1 VPRSISAAIGGV
13 MLKRLIIIAVAI
25 GSAVFFI
32 LFTDLESLS
41 SAVFSMPASSLLL
54 LVLLL
59 LGNELLKAV
68 RWSYLLRASKLR
80 IRRTDAITSYLASQ
94 AASSLPGGSVM
105 SARLA
110 EEHGQIRMYQAI
122 SSLVAQVIADFFSP
136 GILAIIAILL
146 TGQPPLQIIMPVF
159 TMMLGFGC
167 IIVVRSRRI
176 AFAVTRFLQRWRLT
190 RRFVP
195 EESDF
200 WDHSALLMKPRVMFN
215 TINIGIVST
224 VISAITI
231 WIITDALTDRGI
243 SFNEA
248 LYAHSFS
255 VVARHVIPVPS
266 GIGISDA
273 SLAGVLNYIGIG
285 LARAT
290 FIALAYRTIG
300 MIFRTFLGL
309 LVLVARYPYLIVS
322 SLRVPA
328 QSPVLAPESE
338 SELEAEEAGREAA
351 NAAPTQHRA
360 SRLARRHPS
369 PPKPDPTSHEAVHHT
384 IH

>member
-1 VPRSISAAIGGV
+1 
-13 MLKRLIIIAVAI
+13 MLKRLIIIAIVI

-59 LGNELLKAV
+59 LSNELLKAA
-68 RWSYLLRASKLR
+68 RWAYLLRASKLR
-80 IRRTDAITSYLASQ
+80 IRRVDAITSYLASQ

-122 SSLVAQVIADFFSP
+122 SSLVAQIIADFFSP
-136 GILAIIAILL
+136 AVLAIIAILL
-146 TGQPPLQIIMPVF
+146 TGQPPLQIIIPIV
-159 TMMLGFGC
+159 TILIGFGC
-167 IIVVRSRRI
+167 VAVVRSSRL
-176 AFAVTRFLQRWRLT
+176 AVWITEFLLRWRLT

-195 EESDF
+195 EEADF
-200 WDHSALLMKPRVMFN
+200 WDHSSLLMKPRIMIN

-224 VISAITI
+224 VISAVTI

-243 SFNEA
+243 TFNEA

-255 VVARHVIPVPS
+255 VVARHVIPVPT

-273 SLAGVLNYIGIG
+273 SMAGVLNYIGIG

-322 SLRVPA
+322 WLRVPA
-328 QSPVLAPESE
+328 QSPALSPESE
-338 SELEAEEAGREAA
+338 SETEETDRGATAA
-351 NAAPTQHRA
+351 SSHSHRQLRRSHHHPAPTN
-360 SRLARRHPS
+360 
-369 PPKPDPTSHEAVHHT
+369 PDPTSHEAVHHT
-384 IH
+384 MQ

>member
-1 VPRSISAAIGGV
+1 
-13 MLKRLIIIAVAI
+13 
-25 GSAVFFI
+25 
-32 LFTDLESLS
+32 
-41 SAVFSMPASSLLL
+41 
-54 LVLLL
+54 
-59 LGNELLKAV
+59 
-68 RWSYLLRASKLR
+68 
-80 IRRTDAITSYLASQ
+80 
-94 AASSLPGGSVM
+94 M

-122 SSLVAQVIADFFSP
+122 SSLVAQVIGDFFSP
-136 GILAIIAILL
+136 AVLAIIAILL
-146 TGQPPLQIIMPVF
+146 TSQPPLQIIMPVV
-159 TMMLGFGC
+159 TIVIGFGC
-167 IIVVRSRRI
+167 IAVVRSRRI
-176 AFAVTRFLQRWRLT
+176 AFGLTNFLLRWRLT

-195 EESDF
+195 EEADF
-200 WDHSALLMKPRVMFN
+200 WEHSALLMKPRVMLN

-231 WIITDALTDRGI
+231 WIITDALTDRGV

-300 MIFRTFLGL
+300 VIFRTFLGL
-309 LVLVARYPYLIVS
+309 LVLVARYPYLIVG

-328 QSPVLAPESE
+328 QSPALEP
-338 SELEAEEAGREAA
+338 EAEEATTDREPSAA
-351 NAAPTQHRA
+351 TAP
-360 SRLARRHPS
+360 SRRQLRRPRRHPG
-369 PPKPDPTSHEAVHHT
+369 PTNPDPTSHEAAHHT
-384 IH
+384 MP

>member
-1 VPRSISAAIGGV
+1 
-13 MLKRLIIIAVAI
+13 MLKRLIIIAAAI
-25 GSAVFFI
+25 GSVVFFI

-54 LVLLL
+54 LVVLL

-80 IRRTDAITSYLASQ
+80 IRRIDAITSYLASQ

-110 EEHGQIRMYQAI
+110 EEHGQIRMYQAV

-136 GILAIIAILL
+136 ALLAIVAILI
-146 TGQPPLQIIMPVF
+146 TGQPPLQIIMPIF
-159 TMMLGFGC
+159 TIMLGFGC
-167 IIVVRSRRI
+167 IAIVRSSRL
-176 AFAVTRFLQRWRLT
+176 AVVITKFLLRWRLT

-195 EESDF
+195 EEADF
-200 WDHSALLMKPRVMFN
+200 WEHSALLMKPRVMFN

-224 VISAITI
+224 IISAITI

-273 SLAGVLNYIGIG
+273 SMAGVLNYIGIG

-300 MIFRTFLGL
+300 VIFRTFLGL

-328 QSPVLAPESE
+328 QSPVIAPETESE
-338 SELEAEEAGREAA
+338 SEEATQDTAA
-351 NAAPTQHRA
+351 STT
-360 SRLARRHPS
+360 ARRRQLRHPRHH
-369 PPKPDPTSHEAVHHT
+369 PNPTKPDPTSHEAAHHT

>member
-1 VPRSISAAIGGV
+1 VSRALHRAIGGA
-13 MLKRLIIIAVAI
+13 MLKRLIIIAIAI
-25 GSAVFFI
+25 GSAVFFV

-59 LGNELLKAV
+59 LGNELLKAA
-68 RWSYLLRASKLR
+68 RWAYLLRASKLR
-80 IRRTDAITSYLASQ
+80 IRRRDAITSYLASQ

-122 SSLVAQVIADFFSP
+122 SSLVAQVIGDFFSP
-136 GILAIIAILL
+136 AVLAIFAILI
-146 TGQPPLQIIMPVF
+146 TGQPPLQIIIPIVTIMI
-159 TMMLGFGC
+159 GFGC
-167 IIVVRSRRI
+167 IAVVRSRRI
-176 AFAVTRFLQRWRLT
+176 AFGLTNFLQRWRLT

-195 EESDF
+195 EEADF
-200 WDHSALLMKPRVMFN
+200 WEHSALLMKPRVMLN

-224 VISAITI
+224 VISAIII
-231 WIITDALTDRGI
+231 WIITDALTDRGV

-300 MIFRTFLGL
+300 VIFRTFLGL

-328 QSPVLAPESE
+328 PSPALAPESE
-338 SELEAEEAGREAA
+338 ETEEADHEAA
-351 NAAPTQHRA
+351 TTTAP
-360 SRLARRHPS
+360 SRRQLRRPRRHPGS
-369 PPKPDPTSHEAVHHT
+369 NKPDPTSHEAVHHT
-384 IH
+384 MH